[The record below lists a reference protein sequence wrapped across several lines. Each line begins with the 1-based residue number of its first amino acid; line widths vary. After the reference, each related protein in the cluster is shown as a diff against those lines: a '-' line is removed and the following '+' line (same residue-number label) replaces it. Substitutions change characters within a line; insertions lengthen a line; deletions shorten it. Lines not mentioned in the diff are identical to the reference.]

1 MTYYIVEGINVNI
14 QARQV
19 FHLDKIAIYSISFR
33 SFSRVSPAPD
43 TFPPGIS
50 IPTSNGDLQHR
61 HSVESGSQRNTR
73 VSIDLSSKGI
83 LSFHHISYIIGGRK
97 PEKQIIQNISGV
109 FRSGMNAIMGK
120 N

>member
-1 MTYYIVEGINVNI
+1 MS
-14 QARQV
+14 
-19 FHLDKIAIYSISFR
+19 L
-33 SFSRVSPAPD
+33 SRVSPAPD
-43 TFPPGIS
+43 TL

-61 HSVESGSQRNTR
+61 HSVQIGSRRNTR

-83 LSFHHISYIIGGRK
+83 LSFHNISYMIGRRK
-97 PEKQIIQNISGV
+97 PQKQIIHNISGV